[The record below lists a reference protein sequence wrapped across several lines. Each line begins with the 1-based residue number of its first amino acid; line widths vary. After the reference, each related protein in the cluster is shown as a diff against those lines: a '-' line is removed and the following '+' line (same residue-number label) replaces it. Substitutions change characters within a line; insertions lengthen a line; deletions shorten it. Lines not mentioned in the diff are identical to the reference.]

1 MFFSCNAIDPFF
13 FEAVIFSLQSWGHSH
28 KKLLLQYDL
37 WMGDGIFLLWFKYRV
52 SHYACDIYYWMFIL
66 LLFKTSKC
74 TEWVIMYVTYT
85 NNKLILELKEKVQ
98 NKENM
103 NIIIFFSIN
112 FSIFTTN
119 LMRIK
124 LLRGISF
131 LTKLEFLNNTMIS
144 YF

>member
-52 SHYACDIYYWMFIL
+52 SHYTCDIYYWMFIL

-85 NNKLILELKEKVQ
+85 NNKLIFLYTTV
-98 NKENM
+98 
-103 NIIIFFSIN
+103 FVIN
-112 FSIFTTN
+112 SDIPCIMYKMTERTKYHLTKQHFRNT
-119 LMRIK
+119 K
-124 LLRGISF
+124 LL
-131 LTKLEFLNNTMIS
+131 
-144 YF
+144 